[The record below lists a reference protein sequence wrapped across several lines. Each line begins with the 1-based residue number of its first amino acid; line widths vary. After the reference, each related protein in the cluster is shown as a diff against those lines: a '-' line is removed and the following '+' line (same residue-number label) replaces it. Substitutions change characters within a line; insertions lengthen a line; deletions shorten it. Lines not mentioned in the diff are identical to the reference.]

1 MDLGLAPDDRI
12 VVLGSS
18 GWFGREFAAMRSVAA
33 IPDAYVL
40 EVPGPSAG
48 VVVSDEEVAAFDP
61 TVVLNFAFLTRE
73 RVESEGL
80 AEFGRINSVL
90 SERFL
95 TLARADSV
103 RFALTVSSGAAVTE
117 PEQPYGQ
124 MKLAEE
130 TAALDL
136 VDAERTVVVLRAY
149 SVSGGYVRRPDAYA
163 FSDFIL
169 QAARGAVQV
178 NADRPVFR
186 RYCSVTDSLA
196 IAMNRGLAGESGI
209 LETGGDLVE
218 MGELART
225 IVQVVNPQAVI
236 NRREIVTEDP
246 SAYHSDDVSWQRWST
261 QAGISPM
268 GLTEQIRAAS
278 NVLLHSR

>member
-1 MDLGLAPDDRI
+1 MDLGLGPDDRI

-18 GWFGREFAAMRSVAA
+18 GWFGREFAAMRSEVA
-33 IPDAYVL
+33 IPDAHVL

-80 AEFGRINSVL
+80 AEFGRINSEL

-225 IVQVVNPQAVI
+225 IVQVVNPQAEI

>member
-1 MDLGLAPDDRI
+1 MELGLAPDDRI

-18 GWFGREFAAMRSVAA
+18 GWFGREFAAMRTEAA
-33 IPDAYVL
+33 LVGATVR

-48 VVVSDEEVAAFDP
+48 LLVSDEELVAFEP

-80 AEFGRINSVL
+80 SEFKRINSAL

-95 TLARADSV
+95 NLTRADSV
-103 RFALTVSSGAAVTE
+103 RFTLTVSSGAAVTE
-117 PEQPYGQ
+117 PELPYGQ

-130 TAALDL
+130 TAALRL
-136 VDAERTVVVLRAY
+136 VNSERSVVVLRAY
-149 SVSGGYVRRPDAYA
+149 SVSGGYVRRPEAYA

-169 QAARGAVQV
+169 QAARGAVEV
-178 NADRPVFR
+178 NADRPVYR

-196 IAMNRGLAGESGI
+196 IAINRGLAGESGI

-218 MGELART
+218 MGELASA
-225 IVQVVNPQAVI
+225 IVQVVNPEARI
-236 NRREIVTEDP
+236 NRRELVSEEP
-246 SAYHSDDVSWQRWST
+246 SSYHSDDVSWQRWSAA
-261 QAGISPM
+261 AGLQPM
-268 GLTEQIRAAS
+268 GLMEQIEATA
-278 NVLLHSR
+278 NVLLNPR